1 MLFRSYRLKLLIK
14 ELTLN
19 EPLAP
24 EKFHLEKPAGAEL
37 VELKEKDQTD
47 NSAATP
53 ATGQED
59 GR

>member
-1 MLFRSYRLKLLIK
+1 MKLLIK

-37 VELKEKDQTD
+37 VELEEKDETG
-47 NSAATP
+47 STAEVPAA
-53 ATGQED
+53 AQED